1 MGGLIVLFV
10 YISSLAYNE
19 KFSSHKLYNHNPQ
32 FFPRLIIPAVIAITL
47 LINYQQIKTFN
58 INLKSI
64 IFKIYSPEIALIT
77 SVTMIY
83 LLLMLIIIVSLAT
96 LKKGPLRAFTT

>member
-1 MGGLIVLFV
+1 MVLFV
-10 YISSLAYNE
+10 YVSSLAYNE
-19 KFSSHKLYNHNPQ
+19 KFSIHKNYSPSPQ
-32 FFPRLIIPAVIAITL
+32 FLPRLIIPILIAITY

-77 SVTMIY
+77 SVTIIY
-83 LLLMLIIIVSLAT
+83 LLLILIIIVSLAT
-96 LKKGPLRAFTT
+96 LKKGPLRAFIT

>member
-1 MGGLIVLFV
+1 MVLFV
-10 YISSLAYNE
+10 YVSSLAYNE
-19 KFSSHKLYNHNPQ
+19 KFSFHKNYNPSPQ
-32 FFPRLIIPAVIAITL
+32 FSPRLIIPVVIAITY
-47 LINYQQIKTFN
+47 LINYQPIKTFN

-77 SVTMIY
+77 SVTIIY
-83 LLLMLIIIVSLAT
+83 LLLILIIIVSLAT